1 MGLYHRVAHG
11 NTFYIA
17 DIVRDTERGRL
28 TLNFLGDPDQPEVVR
43 VLTFTGVR
51 DFSEQWEEDRI
62 ESLIQ
67 SLIGLVESPQSDGI
81 HYEIILDE
89 VVMTFTT
96 REQPQAVD
104 LVLFSPCEE

>member
-1 MGLYHRVAHG
+1 MGLYERVAHG

-17 DIVRDTERGRL
+17 DIVRDAERGCL

-43 VLTFTGVR
+43 ALTFMGVR

-67 SLIGLVESPQSDGI
+67 SLIGLEESPQSDGI

-96 REQPQAVD
+96 REQP
-104 LVLFSPCEE
+104 